1 MSIPKQRARWPR
13 KLAISF
19 GIFLALCL
27 LVEGAMRVRFYTKYG
42 TFLRVHT
49 FATDPVSGL
58 PIPVPGRD
66 TGAIHIDSRGFR
78 NPELEVPK
86 PAGRVRI
93 AFLGASTTYCAEA
106 SSNAATWPSLVV
118 DELKKRHPG
127 VDIDFVN
134 AGVAGYVLENI
145 EKNLEYRVKPL
156 APDVILLYEATNDL
170 TKDTRELAQAQG
182 VYTEHSDREDWLA
195 EISLAWHLL
204 EKNVLV
210 KLRQDAGTQAG
221 GRLKLDP
228 AAIVPRFRARYES
241 VVRAAQKMAPFVA
254 VATFSQRT
262 RRGMSAEELKASC
275 ITHFY
280 YMPYMSVEAVID
292 GFESYNAAIRDV
304 ARATG
309 ACLID
314 GEDEIPA
321 DAAHFADSVH
331 FTDAGCRAMTR
342 RVVERLEAS
351 PALQALLKR

>member
-1 MSIPKQRARWPR
+1 MPTPKRWPWPK
-13 KLAISF
+13 KLLVSLVVFA
-19 GIFLALCL
+19 GLCL
-27 LVEGAMRVRFYTKYG
+27 VVEGALRVRFYLQYG

-49 FATDPVSGL
+49 FAKDPVSGL

-78 NPELEVPK
+78 NDELAVPK
-86 PAGRVRI
+86 PKGRVRI
-93 AFLGASTTYCAEA
+93 AFLGASTTFCAEA

-118 DELKKRHPG
+118 AELKKRHPD

-134 AGVAGYVLENI
+134 AGVAGYVLEHI
-145 EKNLEYRVKPL
+145 GKNLEYRVKPL
-156 APDVILLYEATNDL
+156 EPDVIFLYEATNDL

-210 KLRQDAGTQAG
+210 KLRQDAGTQSA

-228 AAIVPRFRARYES
+228 ATITPRFRERYAS
-241 VVRAAQKMAPFVA
+241 VVRAAQKVAPLVV

-262 RRGMSAEELKASC
+262 RRGMSAEELKRSC

-292 GFESYNAAIRDV
+292 GFESYNGAIRDV
-304 ARATG
+304 ARETG
-309 ACLID
+309 ALLVD

-321 DAAHFADSVH
+321 DSAHFADSVH
-331 FTDAGCRAMTR
+331 FTDAGCRAMAK
-342 RVVERLEAS
+342 RVVERLDAS
-351 PALQALLKR
+351 PALQAILKR